1 MPKVGNYRANSVIYF
16 QGDVVSDRIYV
27 LQQGKVSLNYT
38 DIETSKDV
46 REVIQTGEFFGV
58 KSALGKYPREE
69 NAVVLSDAQVL
80 VFTVPEFE
88 IFAQKQTRIIM
99 KMLKVFSD
107 QLRRVHRQVDNLF
120 EKSEEQ
126 SPEAGLFKAGEYYL
140 KARQY
145 TQAKYVFSRYLTY
158 YPAGKL
164 AEQASRYL
172 EAAES
177 GAVKYGDGKGPAPLM
192 VEATRVSPVARSA
205 GAEKAVQA
213 SPAPSAEPARSAPP
227 AAPARAGA
235 AAAFVR
241 AAQAGPVGERLS
253 DAAKAYY
260 DAVSLLSAERY
271 KEALS
276 GFKRIVELSSDAEY
290 IEKALFDMGRCL
302 YMLDQYDLAIKH
314 FTQMVQTHPKHPD
327 LVDTLFYLGQSYEKK
342 GDPERAKGFYKKI
355 LSMES
360 DEDASSRL
368 KAMKAMRKLEEAAR
382 G

>member
-38 DIETSKDV
+38 DIETSKDM

-80 VFTVPEFE
+80 IFSVPEFE
-88 IFAQKQTRIIM
+88 VFAQKQTRIIM

-107 QLRRVHRQVDNLF
+107 QLRRVHKQVNNLF
-120 EKSEEQ
+120 EKSEAQ
-126 SPEAGLFKAGEYYL
+126 SPEVGLFRAGEYYL

-192 VEATRVSPVARSA
+192 VEATRVSSGVRAERAEQPQAAR
-205 GAEKAVQA
+205 E
-213 SPAPSAEPARSAPP
+213 APSAA
-227 AAPARAGA
+227 AAPARAPGG
-235 AAAFVR
+235 
-241 AAQAGPVGERLS
+241 QLS

-260 DAVSLLSAERY
+260 DAVSLLGSERY

-276 GFKRIVELSSDAEY
+276 GFKRIVELGSDAEY
-290 IEKALFDMGRCL
+290 AEKALFDMGRCL
-302 YMLDQYDLAIKH
+302 FMLEQYDLAIKH
-314 FTQMVQTHPKHPD
+314 FTQMVQTHPRHPD
-327 LVDTLFYLGQSYEKK
+327 LVDTLFFLGQSYERK
-342 GDPERAKGFYKKI
+342 GDPERARGFYKKI

-360 DEDASSRL
+360 DEDAAPRL
-368 KAMKAMRKLEEAAR
+368 KAVKALRKLEEASR